1 MTRDTSRV
9 LAFCVKY
16 EYLGCLSL
24 SIDNRRYPCPS
35 EKAFVVQRIGIVVAG
50 SLLLAV
56 GVGGLAVTAP
66 ESAPSPASA
75 VSEGTQR

>member
-1 MTRDTSRV
+1 MSILVV
-9 LAFCVKY
+9 LV
-16 EYLGCLSL
+16 LS
-24 SIDNRRYPCPS
+24 SDNRRSPCPS

-56 GVGGLAVTAP
+56 GVGGLAVTTP

>member
-1 MTRDTSRV
+1 M
-9 LAFCVKY
+9 
-16 EYLGCLSL
+16 
-24 SIDNRRYPCPS
+24 S
-35 EKAFVVQRIGIVVAG
+35 EQKAFVVQRIGIIVAG

-56 GVGGLAVTAP
+56 GVDGLVVTTP